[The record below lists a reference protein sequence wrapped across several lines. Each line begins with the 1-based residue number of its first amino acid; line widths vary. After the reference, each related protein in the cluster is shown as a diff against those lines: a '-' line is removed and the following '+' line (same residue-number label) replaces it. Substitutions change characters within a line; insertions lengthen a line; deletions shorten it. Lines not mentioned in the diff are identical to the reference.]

1 MNPQTQM
8 SPRVIL
14 VIEDAPL
21 VGRLLSLNLGR
32 AGFAVHVAADGETGV
47 RLARALRPHLILTD
61 IFMPGLD
68 GIEVGRRIRSDPAL
82 CQIPIFTMTVCATP
96 EVRARVQAADLL
108 GPLQKPLD
116 LEALPRQI
124 AEWIMTPA
132 DGPEEQSAT
141 PPDEHPPAQSR

>member
-1 MNPQTQM
+1 MQ
-8 SPRVIL
+8 SPVIL

-32 AGFAVHVAADGETGV
+32 AGFAVHVATDGEIGL
-47 RLARALRPHLILTD
+47 RMARALRPHLILTD
-61 IFMPGLD
+61 IFMPRVD

-82 CQIPIFTMTVCATP
+82 CHIPIFTMTVCATP

-108 GPLQKPLD
+108 GPLAKPLD

-124 AEWIMTPA
+124 AEWVVTPA
-132 DGPEEQSAT
+132 DSPEEQGAAAT
-141 PPDEHPPAQSR
+141 GGHPGAQAG